1 MSLLGYWL
9 DGLCDWSWGVFC
21 WLRDV
26 LWDGCLGSLC
36 NCLVGC
42 CDWFL
47 TVGFVVGWSG
57 FGFWFRVGL

>member
-1 MSLLGYWL
+1 MGLLGYWVER
-9 DGLCDWSWGVFC
+9 GYVIGRGVGFC

-26 LWDGCLGSLC
+26 PWDGL
-36 NCLVGC
+36 C

>member
-1 MSLLGYWL
+1 MIGR
-9 DGLCDWSWGVFC
+9 GVGFC

-26 LWDGCLGSLC
+26 PWDGCWCSLC

-42 CDWFL
+42 CVVIGSW

-57 FGFWFRVGL
+57 LGFWFHVGL